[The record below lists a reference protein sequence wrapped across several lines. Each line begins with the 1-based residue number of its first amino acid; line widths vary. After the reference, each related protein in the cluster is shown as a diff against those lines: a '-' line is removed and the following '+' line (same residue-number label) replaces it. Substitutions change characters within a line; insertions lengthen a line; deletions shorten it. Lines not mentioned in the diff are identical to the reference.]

1 MIFSLLKI
9 HTQHSKKPSPLPAG
23 ASCFPKQGNGEGSAR
38 CAEGRCSAWR
48 CTDKGGYSLSRKRVS
63 PLNPREKGRGV
74 LPLDP
79 AYIGSLWLEEL
90 RGLRNRVRCTWLRH
104 ESSAIRCRYQPRP
117 TPWGASDGSTAA
129 DCLRGRLCCARR
141 GWDCC
146 FSISTVFF
154 SVNGPQLM
162 EIRTG
167 QLRDLA

>member
-1 MIFSLLKI
+1 
-9 HTQHSKKPSPLPAG
+9 
-23 ASCFPKQGNGEGSAR
+23 
-38 CAEGRCSAWR
+38 
-48 CTDKGGYSLSRKRVS
+48 
-63 PLNPREKGRGV
+63 

-79 AYIGSLWLEEL
+79 AHWQIG
-90 RGLRNRVRCTWLRH
+90 TWRAARPAESGAVYVASPRIPSFRH
-104 ESSAIRCRYQPRP
+104 HSQPRP

-154 SVNGPQLM
+154 SVNGLQLM